1 MVHFLSNFKDID
13 QVNHKN
19 FSTLEEVLLTKSF
32 HALFMDD
39 KAPCPSEV
47 KEIVQY
53 HSAPLLYC

>member
-1 MVHFLSNFKDID
+1 MVHDLSNFKVLD
-13 QVNHKN
+13 QVNHK
-19 FSTLEEVLLTKSF
+19 STTTLEEVPFTKSF